1 MLIQCPSL
9 SQCNRPGSAILTLGK
24 IPGEDGVNIQ
34 QPNGGSAF
42 LVHGVVFSNSNINVV
57 KGSLTTNT
65 AVYARGA
72 CSGSIASVPSP
83 ASCNYG
89 TTANSLGDDP
99 GYSPAAA
106 NPPAYQQLPA
116 CTSPNSVVR
125 FSPGYYDDAVGLS
138 SMMAGNSHCKGSTW
152 WFQPGVYY
160 FDFHNAGAARNPA
173 LSAGSDIWTVNDG
186 SLVAGTPTN
195 SAGTVIAQPPVPAS
209 IPGACANP
217 INTTNVV
224 SPPPGVQFIFGGDSQ
239 FAVKSGAVEICGTY
253 SASKPPVAL
262 YGLTSGAATTT
273 SLTGTSTLKTSTV
286 VSPGT
291 FTNATPTSL
300 ANVDGQTATWTTT
313 NSKSQTGTVTVGG
326 YAPPSAIPAG
336 SMVTSAALRVVHG
349 NSAGSTNDNL
359 AVQLTPN
366 SGSAIT
372 VPVPAYGDNA
382 LHTDTIDVS
391 QQLAT
396 LIHTNGFTGAQML
409 YSATVKHA
417 GTESLDAIQLDVTY
431 IAPAFR
437 AENGCTT
444 TGPYTGVGNSSTC
457 ALVTS
462 VNNAGNLFYVQGTTY
477 APKAVLDITLNNATE
492 QIFRFGV
499 ISRSL
504 WVKETGS
511 FTYTGPVIEVPDDSP
526 GFVFSVFLKVSI
538 NGTPEGS
545 ARVGFVDGDPTTPA
559 PGHRQVSILSW
570 TTLR

>member
-1 MLIQCPSL
+1 
-9 SQCNRPGSAILTLGK
+9 
-24 IPGEDGVNIQ
+24 
-34 QPNGGSAF
+34 
-42 LVHGVVFSNSNINVV
+42 
-57 KGSLTTNT
+57 
-65 AVYARGA
+65 
-72 CSGSIASVPSP
+72 
-83 ASCNYG
+83 
-89 TTANSLGDDP
+89 
-99 GYSPAAA
+99 
-106 NPPAYQQLPA
+106 
-116 CTSPNSVVR
+116 
-125 FSPGYYDDAVGLS
+125 
-138 SMMAGNSHCKGSTW
+138 
-152 WFQPGVYY
+152 
-160 FDFHNAGAARNPA
+160 
-173 LSAGSDIWTVNDG
+173 
-186 SLVAGTPTN
+186 
-195 SAGTVIAQPPVPAS
+195 
-209 IPGACANP
+209 
-217 INTTNVV
+217 
-224 SPPPGVQFIFGGDSQ
+224 
-239 FAVKSGAVEICGTY
+239 
-253 SASKPPVAL
+253 
-262 YGLTSGAATTT
+262 
-273 SLTGTSTLKTSTV
+273 
-286 VSPGT
+286 
-291 FTNATPTSL
+291 
-300 ANVDGQTATWTTT
+300 
-313 NSKSQTGTVTVGG
+313 
-326 YAPPSAIPAG
+326 
-336 SMVTSAALRVVHG
+336 MVTSAALRVVHG